1 MNAVAL
7 SPPHSPLI
15 YNFPTTITF
24 HGHLSFSST
33 VHLSMNRKKIGHLLG
48 VTEKIH
54 SSVRSNS
61 MASSSLAP
69 PVDFPGEDVSSQAI
83 IFEPVREEGIDVL
96 LLFIPGAFTSPQAYF
111 PLINLV
117 QKISAFR
124 LWAAILDPG
133 ERSLSSSMIE
143 ASIDGMITRVKEQGF
158 IPGELSISKIFIAGH
173 SIGAWCARSIAKKRA
188 EGFIEMGSFFDIK
201 SDNLAQYPK
210 PVLSLAGGLDGQL
223 KLAAMAKLAGEI
235 YRIEPEM
242 GDFNTHA
249 VKPVIIIPGM
259 NHAQFSHG
267 IPNKSRGDLE
277 ADISIEQARSQTA
290 EFIASF
296 LTVHIEGRAE
306 TRQLAFENL
315 RKGVKKTHGLYN
327 TFWEAIHNQEMQAK
341 FWQLQIAGLQ
351 ELTEEDVVVIK
362 HDYLDNFVYS
372 KPWIDIKMKRIFV
385 QVYLSSADKF
395 GIVKNIWIKMKSY
408 DAIQSIFGK
417 SESQSKNVSAA
428 DLNADTF
435 HRALSLTPEVCRR
448 KFNECGKKLR
458 FIEDLVV
465 KSSGQDWID
474 SDVIMKPAE
483 DGSDFVDVQSSVI
496 ITPVSGVASRFAGM
510 HYMKILS
517 VAKCMEWIMLD
528 SFQ

>member
-7 SPPHSPLI
+7 SPTHSPLI
-15 YNFPTTITF
+15 CNFPTTITL
-24 HGHLSFSST
+24 HRHPSFSST
-33 VHLSMNRKKIGHLLG
+33 VHLSKDRKKIGHSLG
-48 VTEKIH
+48 VTEKIQ
-54 SSVRSNS
+54 SSVMSKS
-61 MASSSLAP
+61 MASPSLAFP
-69 PVDFPGEDVSSQAI
+69 LDSPGEDVSSQAI
-83 IFEPVREEGIDVL
+83 IFEPVREQGIDVL
-96 LLFIPGAFTSPQAYF
+96 LLFFPGALTSPQAYF
-111 PLINLV
+111 PLIKLV
-117 QKISAFR
+117 QNISAFR
-124 LWAAILDPG
+124 LWASILDPG

-143 ASIDGMITRVKEQGF
+143 ASLDGMITRAKERGF

-173 SIGAWCARSIAKKRA
+173 SIGAWCARNIAKKRA
-188 EGFIEMGSFFDIK
+188 EGFIEMGCFFDTN

-210 PVLSLAGGLDGQL
+210 PVLSLGGGLDGQL
-223 KLAAMAKLAGEI
+223 KLAGMANLACEI
-235 YRIEPEM
+235 YIIEPEM
-242 GDFNTHA
+242 GDFNTNA
-249 VKPVIIIPGM
+249 IKPVIIIPGM

-267 IPNKSRGDLE
+267 IPNKERGDLD
-277 ADISIEQARSQTA
+277 ADISIEQARSQAA
-290 EFIASF
+290 EFISSF
-296 LTVHIEGRAE
+296 LTVHIKGQAE
-306 TRQLAFENL
+306 TRELAFENL
-315 RKGVKKTHGLYN
+315 RKGVKKTHDLYK
-327 TFWEAIHNQEMQAK
+327 TFWEAIQNQEMQAK

-351 ELTEEDVVVIK
+351 ELTEENVVVIK

-408 DAIQSIFGK
+408 EAIQSIFQK

-435 HRALSLTPEVCRR
+435 HRALSLTPEVFRR
-448 KFNECGKKLR
+448 KFYECGKKLR

-483 DGSDFVDVQSSVI
+483 DGLDFVDVQSTVI
-496 ITPVSGVASRFAGM
+496 ITPISGVASRFAGM

>member
-7 SPPHSPLI
+7 SPTHSPLI
-15 YNFPTTITF
+15 CNFPTTITL
-24 HGHLSFSST
+24 HRHPSFSST
-33 VHLSMNRKKIGHLLG
+33 VHLSKDRKKIGHSLG
-48 VTEKIH
+48 VTEKIQ
-54 SSVRSNS
+54 SSVMSKS
-61 MASSSLAP
+61 MASPSLAP
-69 PVDFPGEDVSSQAI
+69 PLDSPGEDVSSQAI
-83 IFEPVREEGIDVL
+83 IFEPVREQGIDVL
-96 LLFIPGAFTSPQAYF
+96 LLFFPGALTSPQAYF
-111 PLINLV
+111 PLIKLV
-117 QKISAFR
+117 QNISAFR
-124 LWAAILDPG
+124 LWASILDPG

-143 ASIDGMITRVKEQGF
+143 ASLDGMITRAKERGF

-173 SIGAWCARSIAKKRA
+173 SIGAWCARNIAKKRA
-188 EGFIEMGSFFDIK
+188 EGFIEMGCFFDTN
-201 SDNLAQYPK
+201 SDNLSQYPK
-210 PVLSLAGGLDGQL
+210 PVLSLGGGLDGQL
-223 KLAAMAKLAGEI
+223 KLAGMANLACEI
-235 YRIEPEM
+235 YIIEPEM
-242 GDFNTHA
+242 GDFNTNA
-249 VKPVIIIPGM
+249 IKPVIIIPGM

-267 IPNKSRGDLE
+267 IPNKERGDLD
-277 ADISIEQARSQTA
+277 ADISIEQARSQAA
-290 EFIASF
+290 EFISSF
-296 LTVHIEGRAE
+296 LTVHIKGQAE
-306 TRQLAFENL
+306 TRELAFENL
-315 RKGVKKTHGLYN
+315 RKGVKKTHDLYKA
-327 TFWEAIHNQEMQAK
+327 FWEAIQNQEMQAK

-351 ELTEEDVVVIK
+351 ELTEENVVVIK

-408 DAIQSIFGK
+408 EAIQSIFQK

-435 HRALSLTPEVCRR
+435 HRALSLTPEVFRR
-448 KFNECGKKLR
+448 KFYECGKKLR

-483 DGSDFVDVQSSVI
+483 DGLDFVDVQSTVI